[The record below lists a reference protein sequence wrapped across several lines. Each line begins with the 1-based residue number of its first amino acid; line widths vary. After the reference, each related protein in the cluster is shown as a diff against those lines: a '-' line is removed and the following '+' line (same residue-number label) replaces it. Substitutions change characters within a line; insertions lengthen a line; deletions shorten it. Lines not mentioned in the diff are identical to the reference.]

1 MNIFCDICGN
11 LLFLQES
18 FSAKINVL
26 CAFSQFSMNA
36 AMNAF
41 SQMQLKIMVMICM
54 NGFTQMCLR
63 QRMRQYIFR
72 ERKVPSVILMIIFTY
87 CFWMV
92 AFRTKK
98 IYPSKDWLQ
107 LSNPPKIIP
116 QKDNIRQT
124 IFSRTCWKANE
135 MEKNCL
141 K

>member
-1 MNIFCDICGN
+1 MCILTVFYECC
-11 LLFLQES
+11 
-18 FSAKINVL
+18 K
-26 CAFSQFSMNA
+26 
-36 AMNAF
+36 NAF

-98 IYPSKDWLQ
+98 KIILHKDCLQ

-116 QKDNIRQT
+116 QKDNIRKT
-124 IFSRTCWKANE
+124 IFSRTCWKGNE
-135 MEKNCL
+135 MGKTLL
-141 K
+141 KINIKLEFSSLYIWYDVQ

>member
-26 CAFSQFSMNA
+26 CAFSQFAMNA
-36 AMNAF
+36 AINAF
-41 SQMQLKIMVMICM
+41 SQMQLKIMVMMCM

-98 IYPSKDWLQ
+98 KNYPSQRL
-107 LSNPPKIIP
+107 LATLEPPKIIP
-116 QKDNIRQT
+116 QKDYIRKT
-124 IFSRTCWKANE
+124 IFSRTCWKGNE
-135 MEKNCL
+135 MEK
-141 K
+141 KIA